1 MKRLLAITD
10 EYPPIRGGIANY
22 IDGVLEAFCT
32 YASVEMLVPAD
43 LASRVVTPFPV
54 HVGTFVH
61 RFLRP
66 RWIVLVYQII
76 RIVSERSVDAIL
88 VSHVLPFGTA
98 AWLATRIKRVP
109 YIVCVHGL
117 DLAMAEAQP
126 RKKALAEQVL
136 RGAALIIANSE
147 YTLARALALAPGVN
161 GVVVHPCPA
170 IDPVAELSAEDASVV
185 MEEPTARFALAVSR
199 MVPRKGFRTLLR
211 ATKEA
216 LLEVPDLRVVM
227 VGDGPE
233 RAEVLDDRK
242 HLGLENVV
250 EVRSATDDELRT
262 LYAQCAFFVLPTQ
275 SSDFDPEGFGTVF
288 LEANGFGKAV
298 IAGDG
303 GGVGEAVFNEKTGLL
318 VDGRDPNDVAKA
330 MVRLWS
336 DPAEAAR
343 LGETGR
349 RRVQEKF
356 RYIHAIQPLVDAWN
370 VLWRA

>member
-22 IDGVLEAFCT
+22 LDGVLEALCT
-32 YASVEMLVPAD
+32 YASVELLVPGD
-43 LASRVVTPFPV
+43 LAPRVVAPFPV
-54 HVGTFVH
+54 HAGTFTH

-66 RWIVLVYQII
+66 RWIALVVQII
-76 RIVSERSVDAIL
+76 RIVTERSVDAVL
-88 VSHVLPFGTA
+88 VSHVLPYGTA
-98 AWLATRIKRVP
+98 AWLATRITRTP

-117 DLAMAEAQP
+117 DLAMVEAQP
-126 RKKALAEQVL
+126 HKKTLAQRVL
-136 RGAALIIANSE
+136 RGAALIVANSE
-147 YTLARALALAPGVN
+147 YTLARAMVLAPGVS

-170 IDPVAELSAEDASVV
+170 VDPDASA
-185 MEEPTARFALAVSR
+185 PAAAPAPRFILAVGR

-211 ATKEA
+211 AVKEA
-216 LLEVPDLRVVM
+216 LVEAPELRVVM

-242 HLGLENVV
+242 HLGLENAV

-275 SSDFDPEGFGTVF
+275 SSDLDPEGFGTVF

-303 GGVGEAVFNEKTGLL
+303 GGVAEAVQSGKTGLL
-318 VDGRDPNDVAKA
+318 VDGRDPNAVARA
-330 MVRLWS
+330 ILRLWR

-343 LGETGR
+343 MGETGR
-349 RRVQEKF
+349 RRVQEEF

-370 VLWRA
+370 TLWRA

>member
-22 IDGVLEAFCT
+22 LDGVLEALCT
-32 YASVEMLVPAD
+32 YASVELLVPGD
-43 LASRVVTPFPV
+43 LATRVVAPFPV
-54 HVGTFVH
+54 HAGTFTH

-66 RWIVLVYQII
+66 RWLALVVQIVRII
-76 RIVSERSVDAIL
+76 TERSVDAVL
-88 VSHVLPFGTA
+88 VSHVLPYGTA
-98 AWLATRIKRVP
+98 AWLATRITRTP

-117 DLAMAEAQP
+117 DLAMVEAQP
-126 RKKALAEQVL
+126 HKKTLAQRVL
-136 RGAALIIANSE
+136 RGAALIVANSE
-147 YTLARALALAPGVN
+147 YTLARAMVLAPGVS

-170 IDPVAELSAEDASVV
+170 VDPVAPLSGADVSAPAAAS
-185 MEEPTARFALAVSR
+185 AQRFVLAVGR

-216 LLEVPDLRVVM
+216 LVEEPELRVVM
-227 VGDGPE
+227 VGDGSE

-242 HLGLENVV
+242 HLGLENAV

-303 GGVGEAVFNEKTGLL
+303 GGVGEAVLNEKTGLL

-330 MVRLWS
+330 MVRLWR

-356 RYIHAIQPLVDAWN
+356 RYIHAIQPFVDAWN
-370 VLWRA
+370 ALWRA

>member
-22 IDGVLEAFCT
+22 LDGVLEAFCT

-54 HVGTFVH
+54 HIGTFVH

-126 RKKALAEQVL
+126 RKKAMAERVL

-147 YTLARALALAPGVN
+147 YTLARALAWAPGVN

-170 IDPVAELSAEDASVV
+170 VDPDTSVV
-185 MEEPTARFALAVSR
+185 VEESTARFALAVGR

-216 LLEVPDLRVVM
+216 VFEAPDLRVVM

-303 GGVGEAVFNEKTGLL
+303 GGVGEAVLNGTTGLL
-318 VDGRDPNDVAKA
+318 VDGRDPNAVARA
-330 MVRLWS
+330 MVRLWR
-336 DPAEAAR
+336 DPTEAAR
-343 LGETGR
+343 LGEAGR

-370 VLWRA
+370 ALWRA